1 MVANKI
7 ELKSDAIFQKIKDVL
22 AENPAK
28 GTQINAVFLYKIT
41 NTTTNG
47 APVKI
52 WSKFYDINKK

>member
-7 ELKSDAIFQKIKDVL
+7 ELKSDAIFQRIKDVL

-41 NTTTNG
+41 NTSTNG

-52 WSKFYDINKK
+52 WSKFYHIKND